1 MSELRERL
9 RNLRAVRRPIEPI
22 RYEAFPPDS
31 DAPQPLEAL
40 APGEVFDTPH
50 GKSYVV
56 RTNHTPDHSHGSGTL
71 HDWLGQNLSGAAAFT
86 NDSRLA
92 QVAPDR
98 CVFLDTET
106 TGLNA
111 GAGTLVFLVG
121 LGLFTES
128 GFEVRQYFLR
138 DPGEEPAMLHA
149 IREVLDGCDALV
161 TFNGRSFDMPLLDAR
176 YVINRQHLPVSRWP
190 NLDLLFPARRLW
202 KRRLQSCRLVALET
216 AILGVRR
223 AGQDVPGWLIPQ
235 LYHEYLA
242 TGDARQMSRVM
253 YHNLYDVL
261 SMVTLAT
268 TVCQTFAQSY
278 APATI
283 GPAADTLPQDDLLSL
298 ARWYESLGKVQEAEG
313 AYQSALRA
321 ARHENDQRLCL
332 QGLANLFKRQ
342 ERLAEAEPLWQT
354 LVALSPGDPD
364 PCLELAKYHEWSTHE
379 LGMALIWTDAALQ
392 ANARRNSPYLQ
403 QMAAQEIARRRE
415 RLLRKLGKVGPD
427 SQASA
432 GN

>member
-1 MSELRERL
+1 MSDLRQRL
-9 RNLRAVRRPIEPI
+9 RNLRAVHRPLEPI
-22 RYEAFPPDS
+22 RYEAVPPDS
-31 DAPQPLEAL
+31 DAPQALETL
-40 APGEVFDTPH
+40 APGELFETPH
-50 GKSYVV
+50 GKSYLI
-56 RTNHTPDHSHGSGTL
+56 RTAHTPDHTHGTGVL
-71 HDWLGQNLSGAAAFT
+71 HHWLAQNLSGAASFT

-92 QVAPDR
+92 NVTPNR

-176 YVINRQHLPVSRWP
+176 YLLNRQHLPVSRWP

-202 KRRLQSCRLVALET
+202 KRRLQSCRLASLET

-242 TGDARQMSRVM
+242 TGDARQMSRVL
-253 YHNLYDVL
+253 YHNLFDVL

-268 TVCQTFAQSY
+268 TVCQTFAQSF
-278 APATI
+278 AQSDPVSASPVAETI
-283 GPAADTLPQDDLLSL
+283 PHDDLLSL
-298 ARWYESLGKVQEAEG
+298 ARWYESLGKVHEAED
-313 AYQSALRA
+313 AYRAALRV

-332 QGLANLFKRQ
+332 AGLAGLLKRQ
-342 ERLAEAEPLWQT
+342 ERLGEAEALWQT
-354 LVALSPGDPD
+354 LVALSPADPE
-364 PCLELAKYHEWSTHE
+364 PCLELAKYHEWTTHE
-379 LGMALIWTDAALQ
+379 LELALVWTDAAAQ
-392 ANARRNSPYLQ
+392 ANSRRASPYLQ
-403 QMAAQEIARRRE
+403 QMTNQDIMHRRE
-415 RLLRKLGKVGPD
+415 RLMRKMAQPH
-427 SQASA
+427 
-432 GN
+432 